1 MSPPGRGKSAGAFR
15 PPVTVSRTEF
25 LRGDSDRA
33 FRESIYAMVMAL
45 EGLLKCRAIF
55 GKVLGLTPSQF
66 AVLMGTA
73 YRQGEEGVAIRDL
86 ADHIRL
92 AAPHV
97 TTEVG
102 RMIEMGL
109 LAKRQDES
117 DRRSVRVSLSPEGE
131 KAVVRVAPVVR
142 RVNDMLFEEI
152 TSSEVAVVETVMRK
166 LAISAER
173 VFAHAKWGDIL
184 GVEDEAPR
192 PKEPAR
198 ARRAKGKT
206 PEGQAP

>member
-1 MSPPGRGKSAGAFR
+1 MSSSGRAKPAGAFR
-15 PPVTVSRTEF
+15 PPVTVTRTEF
-25 LRGDSDRA
+25 LQGESDRA
-33 FRESIYAMVMAL
+33 FRESIYAMVLAL
-45 EGLLKCRAIF
+45 DGLLKCRAIF

-73 YRQGEEGVAIRDL
+73 YRQGAEGVAIRDL

-117 DRRSVRVSLSPEGE
+117 DRRSVRVSLSGEGE
-131 KAVVRVAPVVR
+131 RAVVRVAPVVR

-152 TSSEVAVVETVMRK
+152 SASELSVVEAVMRK

-184 GVEDEAPR
+184 DQDGAAPR
-192 PKEPAR
+192 PEGAAR
-198 ARRAKGKT
+198 KRRPKAST
-206 PEGQAP
+206 A

>member
-1 MSPPGRGKSAGAFR
+1 MSPQARAKSRAAFR
-15 PPVTVSRTEF
+15 PPVTVSRAEF
-25 LRGDSDRA
+25 LHGGSDRA
-33 FRESIYAMVMAL
+33 FRESIYAMVLAL
-45 EGLLKCRAIF
+45 DGLLKCRALF

-73 YRQGEEGVAIRDL
+73 YRQGAEGVAIRDL

-131 KAVVRVAPVVR
+131 AAVVRVAPVVR
-142 RVNDMLFEEI
+142 RVNDMLFEDISAAALE
-152 TSSEVAVVETVMRK
+152 VVEAFTRK
-166 LAISAER
+166 LALSAER

-184 GVEDEAPR
+184 GAAQEPRAAATARPRRR
-192 PKEPAR
+192 PKDKAEAR
-198 ARRAKGKT
+198 
-206 PEGQAP
+206 

>member
-1 MSPPGRGKSAGAFR
+1 MSPPGRGKPAGSFR
-15 PPVTVSRTEF
+15 PPVTISRAEF
-25 LRGDSDRA
+25 LRGEGDRA

-73 YRQGEEGVAIRDL
+73 YRQGEDGVAIRDL

-117 DRRSVRVSLSPEGE
+117 DRRSVRVSLSPDGE
-131 KAVVRVAPVVR
+131 QAVVRVAPVVR

-152 TSSEVAVVETVMRK
+152 TSSELAVVETVMRK

-184 GVEDEAPR
+184 DGDDAGIRPDGAARKRR
-192 PKEPAR
+192 PKGPA
-198 ARRAKGKT
+198 A
-206 PEGQAP
+206 